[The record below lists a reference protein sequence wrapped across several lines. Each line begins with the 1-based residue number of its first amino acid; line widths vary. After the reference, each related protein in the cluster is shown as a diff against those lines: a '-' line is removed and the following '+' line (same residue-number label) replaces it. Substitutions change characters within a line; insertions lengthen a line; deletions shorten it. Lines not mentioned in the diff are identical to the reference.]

1 MILNERVLRVVVTL
15 AEELHFGH
23 AAARLHLSQPALSA
37 TVKSLES
44 DLGVRLFN
52 RTSRS
57 VELTE
62 AGHVLVAEARRLIQ
76 ENDRAVSLVRESSS
90 DSLGPLHV
98 GYPASMNLNWMGAL
112 IARAHRDEFLS
123 ARVRFISS
131 EAVNLHEELS
141 TRALHAAFFAGHP
154 WHGEFPDLQHTTLF
168 RESFRVVLPAAH
180 PLMRSPLLR
189 IDQLRDEPV
198 VWLARNIN
206 PVLYDNFIALCRSQ
220 GYQPRVAQEART
232 FYECLAFARSGL
244 GITFLPQFME
254 SHAADESAT
263 FVPLPDGAPYVEY
276 TLAWRRNAGNQA
288 LNRFIE
294 FALAQIP
301 GKTLTRANARLL
313 HIDKRAQ
320 SF

>member
-1 MILNERVLRVVVTL
+1 MILNERILRVVVTL

-23 AAARLHLSQPALSA
+23 AAAKLHLSQPALSG

-57 VELTE
+57 VELTD

-90 DSLGPLHV
+90 DSLGPLHI
-98 GYPASMNLNWMGAL
+98 GYPVSMNLNWMGAL
-112 IARAHRDEFLS
+112 IAGVRRDEFLS
-123 ARVRFISS
+123 ERVRFTSF
-131 EAVNLHEELS
+131 EAVHLYEELS
-141 TRALHAAFFAGHP
+141 TRALHAAFFAGYP
-154 WHGEFPDLQHTTLF
+154 WYGEFPDLQHATLF
-168 RESFRVVLPAAH
+168 RESFRAVLPAGH
-180 PLMRSPLLR
+180 SLTRSPLLR
-189 IDQLRDEPV
+189 LDQLGDEPV
-198 VWLARNIN
+198 VWLERNIN
-206 PVLYDNFIALCRSQ
+206 PVLYDNFMALCRSQ

-263 FVPLPDGAPYVEY
+263 FVPLPDGAPCVEF
-276 TLAWRRNAGNQA
+276 TLAWRRHAGNLA
-288 LNRFIE
+288 LHRFVE
-294 FALAQIP
+294 FTLAQIP
-301 GKTLTRANARLL
+301 GKTPTRANTRLL

>member
-1 MILNERVLRVVVTL
+1 MILNERILRLIVTL

-23 AAARLHLSQPALSA
+23 AAARLHVSQPALSGSL
-37 TVKSLES
+37 KSLES

-52 RTSRS
+52 RTSRN

-90 DSLGPLHV
+90 DTLGPLHI

-112 IARAHRDEFLS
+112 IARVRRGEFLS
-123 ARVRFISS
+123 APLRFTSS
-131 EAVNLHEELS
+131 EGVNLHEELS
-141 TRALHAAFFAGHP
+141 TRALHAAFFVGHP
-154 WHGEFPDLQHTTLF
+154 WHGESPDLQHATLF
-168 RESFRVVLPAAH
+168 RESFCAVLPAGH
-180 PLMRSPLLR
+180 QLTRSPLLR
-189 IDQLRDEPV
+189 LAQLCDEPV
-198 VWLARNIN
+198 VWLQRNIN
-206 PVLYDNFIALCRSQ
+206 PVLYDNFMAQCRSQ

-232 FYECLAFARSGL
+232 YYECLEFARNGL
-244 GITFLPQFME
+244 GVTFLPQFME
-254 SHAADESAT
+254 SHAVDESAT
-263 FVPLPDGAPYVEY
+263 FVPLPDGAPCVEY
-276 TLAWRRNAGNQA
+276 TLAWRRSAGNQA
-288 LNRFIE
+288 LHRFVE

-301 GKTLTRANARLL
+301 GKTSTRANARLL

>member
-1 MILNERVLRVVVTL
+1 MILNERVLRLIVTL

-23 AAARLHLSQPALSA
+23 AAARLHVSQPALSG

-62 AGHVLVAEARRLIQ
+62 AGHILVAEARRLIQ

-90 DSLGPLHV
+90 DSLGPLHI
-98 GYPASMNLNWMGAL
+98 GYPPSINLDWMGAL
-112 IARAHRDEFLS
+112 IARAHRDEFLC
-123 ARVRFISS
+123 ARLRFISS

-154 WHGEFPDLQHTTLF
+154 WHGEFPDLQHATLF
-168 RESFRVVLPAAH
+168 RESFCAVLPAGHA
-180 PLMRSPLLR
+180 LTRSPLLS
-189 IDQLRDEPV
+189 IDQLCDEPV
-198 VWLARNIN
+198 VWLQRNVN
-206 PVLYDNFIALCRSQ
+206 PVLYDNFMALCRSQ
-220 GYQPRVAQEART
+220 GYQPRVAQEGRT
-232 FYECLAFARSGL
+232 FYECLAFARNGL

-254 SHAADESAT
+254 SHAADESAI

-276 TLAWRRNAGNQA
+276 TLAWRRNTGNDV
-288 LNRFIE
+288 LYKFIE
-294 FALAQIP
+294 FALAQLP
-301 GKTLTRANARLL
+301 GKTPTRANTRLL
-313 HIDKRAQ
+313 QIHKRAQ